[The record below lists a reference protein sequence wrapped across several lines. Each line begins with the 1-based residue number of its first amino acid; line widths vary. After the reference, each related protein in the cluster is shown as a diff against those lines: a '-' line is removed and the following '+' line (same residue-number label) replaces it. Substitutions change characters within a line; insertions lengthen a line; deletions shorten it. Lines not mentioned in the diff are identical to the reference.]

1 MLPMEPK
8 QSVEATGED
17 VEMAVAAGLAEL
29 GVGPSDVL
37 VEVLDEPSKGV
48 FGIGAKPARVR
59 LQLLRPPEPASQ
71 TAPPSPQPVS
81 AARVETYEDYAE
93 DEETDDEIADYIASE
108 PVSED
113 DLDEDGRVGREVLL
127 ELLERMEVEGDVIV
141 RRSEPGRSGERAPWI
156 LDVDGGDMRLLIGR
170 RGETLNSLQYIT
182 RLIVSRRL
190 QRRANII
197 VDAGGYKSRRSER
210 LYQLARRMAE
220 QAVQQGRAVTLEPM
234 PPNERRIIHLA
245 LRDRDDVETRSTGE
259 GSSRKVSI
267 VPK

>member
-1 MLPMEPK
+1 MEPK

-29 GVGPSDVL
+29 GVGPNDVL

-71 TAPPSPQPVS
+71 PAPPSSQPASVP
-81 AARVETYEDYAE
+81 RTETYEDYTE
-93 DEETDDEIADYIASE
+93 DEETDDEIAEYIASE
-108 PVSED
+108 PVPED
-113 DLDEDGRVGREVLL
+113 DLDEDSRVGREVLRD
-127 ELLERMEVEGDVIV
+127 LLERMEVRSDVVV
-141 RRSEPGRSGERAPWI
+141 RRSEPGDSGERSPWI
-156 LDVDGGDMRLLIGR
+156 LDIDGGDMRLLIGR

-210 LYQLARRMAE
+210 LYQLARRMAD
-220 QAVQQGRAVTLEPM
+220 QAVQQGRALTLEPM